1 MKMKLKNKIIGLL
14 AVSLLAVSCKKE
26 LELKDPQFLSPE
38 DALATDANIK
48 KVLLGG
54 YDALS
59 SGDMYGGNAQ
69 MFADL
74 LGSDGEL
81 TWVGTYNTYREVWGK
96 NLLTTNPNLSAMWG
110 AGYNAINIANNV
122 LTNINKVVADDQDRV
137 KGEALFI
144 RGAMHFELVR
154 FFAKDYTD
162 GDPSANPGIPIVTT
176 PTNSTDEVEKPS
188 RSSVKAVYDAVI
200 ADLTEAENL
209 LPEEND
215 IYATKSAAAAILSR
229 LYLQKADYAN
239 ARDAANR
246 GIENATDKE
255 LLPSFMDNF
264 NQPANTAEDIFAIQV
279 NDQDVTNNLQLFYSV
294 STFGARDGDIEVNQ
308 KHLNLYEA
316 GDERATIT
324 EDPDEPNF
332 NTAFYTQFDAYRTS
346 KFRDLYMNV
355 KVIRLAELY
364 LTRAEANYRLGT
376 SVGDTPL
383 KDVNRIRTRAGVD
396 PLTTITSV
404 NQIYL
409 ERRREL
415 AFEGFGIHDAKR
427 FKRTIDGLPWNDNK
441 LVFPIPFRELNANT
455 NLTQNPGY

>member
-1 MKMKLKNKIIGLL
+1 MRLKNKIIGLL

-54 YDALS
+54 YDAMS

-69 MFADL
+69 LFADL
-74 LGSDGEL
+74 MGSDGEL
-81 TWVGTYNTYREVWGK
+81 TWVGTFNTYREVWGK
-96 NLLTTNPNLSAMWG
+96 TLLTTNPNVSALWG

-122 LTNINKVVADDQDRV
+122 LANIDKVIADDQDRV

-144 RGAMHFELVR
+144 RGTMHFELLR

-162 GDPSANPGIPIVTT
+162 GDPSNNPGIPVVTK

-209 LPEEND
+209 LPDEND

-229 LYLQKADYAN
+229 VYLQKADYVN

-246 GIENATDKE
+246 GIESAADKE

-316 GDERATIT
+316 DDERATVT

-332 NTAFYTQFDAYRTS
+332 NTAFYTQFDAYRTN

-376 SVGDTPL
+376 SVGNTPL
-383 KDVNRIRTRAGVD
+383 KDVNLIRTRAGVD
-396 PLTTITSV
+396 PLASITNV